1 MGKYVCSLC
10 EKNFS
15 RQSSLSRHTT
25 TVCNKRTFECS
36 CGLEF
41 TRGDNLHQHQKTCKA
56 NAKIEQLNVDNQKLF
71 LENKELS
78 SEIKDLSSENKEL
91 RARPTVINNYNIIN
105 VVARGLIEHVDENII
120 HSAMIEELT
129 TSDYKI
135 TTLIDVQKIVFN
147 VLVKRVTSS
156 NKRTRNMVYNI
167 MKKLVYRDV
176 SVTEQVMIGIRKAL
190 IPEYQ
195 RQYDN
200 RPKRRSRKDH
210 GKIQDD
216 MDIWYALLMD
226 KPVQFMDP
234 ILRKLHIQNYI
245 SIGDD
250 GVEYCVPAQITY
262 KDPYLV
268 LDDDSGIDSG
278 IDSGNNDSG
287 NCGNNDDDIFI
298 D

>member
-1 MGKYVCSLC
+1 
-10 EKNFS
+10 
-15 RQSSLSRHTT
+15 
-25 TVCNKRTFECS
+25 
-36 CGLEF
+36 
-41 TRGDNLHQHQKTCKA
+41 
-56 NAKIEQLNVDNQKLF
+56 
-71 LENKELS
+71 
-78 SEIKDLSSENKEL
+78 
-91 RARPTVINNYNIIN
+91 
-105 VVARGLIEHVDENII
+105 
-120 HSAMIEELT
+120 MIEELT

-176 SVTEQVMIGIRKAL
+176 SITEQVMIGIRKAL
-190 IPEYQ
+190 MPEYQ
-195 RQYDN
+195 KQYDHK
-200 RPKRRSRKDH
+200 PKRRSWRDH
-210 GKIQDD
+210 RIIQDD

-250 GVEYCVPAQITY
+250 GIEYCVPAQITY
-262 KDPYLV
+262 KDPFIV
-268 LDDDSGIDSG
+268 HSDNNSDIDSDIDIDID
-278 IDSGNNDSG
+278 IDSGNSG
-287 NCGNNDDDIFI
+287 SGNNDDDIFI